1 MFDTTN
7 QTETFDTMA
16 AESDYSAIFD
26 ELIEEAG
33 PQQSSAGE
41 AAFGSET
48 GAESEQQRPGAAQED
63 EEDIFADY
71 AASSDNQAEMDEEG
85 RYRVVY
91 NGKEMYLTLDELKTN
106 AQKGLNYD
114 HVKGEYDILR
124 AQPGA
129 QEVLGDARKSG
140 LSPEGYLA
148 EQKKLRRRSR
158 VENLIRRGIREKDA
172 LYMTDLE
179 DALEGE
185 RLKAERKKPFYD
197 FIRTYPDVDPG
208 SIPPRAWELYR
219 GGMDLISAYAMCE
232 NERLR
237 KDILLEKQNAEGRSR
252 SVGSAVGN
260 APGEAADPFLE
271 GLLG

>member
-33 PQQSSAGE
+33 PQQSGDSE

-71 AASSDNQAEMDEEG
+71 AAPSDNQAEMDEEG

-185 RLKAERKKPFYD
+185 RLKAEPEKAVLRLYPHVSGRRPGQYPAARVGAVSRRDGFD
-197 FIRTYPDVDPG
+197 FRVCDV
-208 SIPPRAWELYR
+208 
-219 GGMDLISAYAMCE
+219 
-232 NERLR
+232 
-237 KDILLEKQNAEGRSR
+237 
-252 SVGSAVGN
+252 
-260 APGEAADPFLE
+260 
-271 GLLG
+271 

>member
-48 GAESEQQRPGAAQED
+48 GAESEQQRPSAAQED

-219 GGMDLISAYAMCE
+219 GGMDLISAYARCE

>member
-33 PQQSSAGE
+33 PQPSGDSE
-41 AAFGSET
+41 AAFDSET
-48 GAESEQQRPGAAQED
+48 GAKSGKQRPGAAQED

-71 AASSDNQAEMDEEG
+71 DALSDNQAEMDEDG

-124 AQPGA
+124 AQPAHRRCSGTLGRAALAQKGIWQSKKSFAGA
-129 QEVLGDARKSG
+129 
-140 LSPEGYLA
+140 
-148 EQKKLRRRSR
+148 
-158 VENLIRRGIREKDA
+158 
-172 LYMTDLE
+172 
-179 DALEGE
+179 
-185 RLKAERKKPFYD
+185 
-197 FIRTYPDVDPG
+197 
-208 SIPPRAWELYR
+208 
-219 GGMDLISAYAMCE
+219 
-232 NERLR
+232 
-237 KDILLEKQNAEGRSR
+237 
-252 SVGSAVGN
+252 AVSKT
-260 APGEAADPFLE
+260 
-271 GLLG
+271 